1 MMELTV
7 TDVKQWFYC
16 PRIVYFTHM
25 MQNCGRATFKMQ
37 EARRA
42 EEMFE
47 KLEVR
52 RTLAK
57 YRLEEARRR
66 FGFWLRDQELG
77 LAGKAD
83 LLLEGQDQVAVVDFK
98 LTGSEPGENHRA
110 QLVAYLVMAE
120 RALGVPAQRGF
131 IYRIPDGRLYEYTL
145 EERDRERLWESVRE
159 MRQACEEQIM
169 PEATEVRK
177 RCEECEYQNYCADV
191 W

>member
-7 TDVKQWFYC
+7 TDVKQWSYC
-16 PRIVYFTHM
+16 RRIVYFAHV
-25 MQNCGRATFKMQ
+25 MQSCGQATFKMQ

-83 LLLEGQDQVAVVDFK
+83 LLLEAKDQIAVVDFK
-98 LTGSEPGENHRA
+98 LTGSEPGENHRS
-110 QLVAYLVMAE
+110 QLTAYLVMAE
-120 RALGVPAQRGF
+120 RAFGLPAQRGF
-131 IYRIPDGRLYEYTL
+131 IYRIPDGRLYEYAV
-145 EERDRERLWESVRE
+145 EERDRQQLYWSVRQ
-159 MRQACEEQIM
+159 MREVCQEQIM
-169 PEATEVRK
+169 PEATEVRQ